1 MRLCNSALLRSP
13 SDSGVGPHGLR
24 PVKVVAWKAR
34 NNPKN
39 LERTN
44 GRATQ
49 TLYGSLTRRL
59 LRRAVLLNA
68 DSVEGRFVWTV
79 CALSIATGVS
89 QAPAFYYDLL
99 LSPLRNAQT
108 CVASCLVPVRRAT
121 IVALR
126 VPMWSSQSLCGC
138 EPFSSWASSIRADP
152 IPSFLSAL
160 GAKRTSPACRTPC
173 TPAFLV
179 RKGSIYVL
187 TRERGRRYS
196 WLAGWLEELRLG
208 LLATSTLY
216 IEHPGYPSS
225 VPRPLLDPV
234 KRDSRVRA
242 LRLIVNA
249 HSERDREQAATASA
263 ARSARCAGRPQ
274 PPDVTPSGVACAT
287 SCPGPAR
294 SSLKAVMCRVAS
306 TESRQTGAVVYVVP
320 RPSRVTARVY
330 DINKLHAHC
339 SVRFPESWIRA

>member
-1 MRLCNSALLRSP
+1 MHSRS
-13 SDSGVGPHGLR
+13 
-24 PVKVVAWKAR
+24 
-34 NNPKN
+34 
-39 LERTN
+39 T
-44 GRATQ
+44 
-49 TLYGSLTRRL
+49 
-59 LRRAVLLNA
+59 
-68 DSVEGRFVWTV
+68 F
-79 CALSIATGVS
+79 VS

-242 LRLIVNA
+242 LRSIVNA
-249 HSERDREQAATASA
+249 HSERDRGHGGHGVGSALDPLRRTSTAP
-263 ARSARCAGRPQ
+263 GR
-274 PPDVTPSGVACAT
+274 DAE
-287 SCPGPAR
+287 R
-294 SSLKAVMCRVAS
+294 SSVRNILPWAGSEQPQGRD
-306 TESRQTGAVVYVVP
+306 VP
-320 RPSRVTARVY
+320 G
-330 DINKLHAHC
+330 
-339 SVRFPESWIRA
+339 RFD